1 MQDHYASPSLM
12 SQVVL
17 LPTSELTE
25 HKLSTKREFTCISLF
40 PTEVKSESFY
50 NQRGN
55 YQGGRFSLTSE
66 KYY

>member
-12 SQVVL
+12 SQVVW
-17 LPTSELTE
+17 LPNSELTE
-25 HKLSTKREFTCISLF
+25 HKLSTKREFICISFF

-55 YQGGRFSLTSE
+55 YQGGRFALISE